1 MAYPRK
7 RYAFARL
14 SASQGRPFVA
24 FVGPCG
30 AKTPDFVVM
39 VNDRPV
45 IVEVGGRGKGR
56 SQFKGLAYDRKVVLY
71 HGEGHPEA
79 GRRVPLHC
87 LGFA

>member
-1 MAYPRK
+1 
-7 RYAFARL
+7 
-14 SASQGRPFVA
+14 
-24 FVGPCG
+24 
-30 AKTPDFVVM
+30 M

-79 GRRVPLHC
+79 GRQVPLHC